1 MIRRFFCVLRVIF
14 STSWTKLFCIRFC
27 YDGVSERDVHK
38 FIKEGRRRHKGSSSV
53 SPYTGIH
60 PSHLCVKFI
69 ATNVV
74 HGWAMSLILSVWPRS
89 RFQSIFFK
97 DSGGDGCHSIINI
110 KHYSKKTTSNKE
122 VSPSLT
128 ASVEILL
135 CFFNNTNSLTGL
147 GEHTS
152 TDETDRK
159 TESVIQGPEV
169 WHSGNRQGI
178 GQESSPHSGAIHY
191 GASQQRQCWSRYL
204 L

>member
-1 MIRRFFCVLRVIF
+1 MFDQGQDF
-14 STSWTKLFCIRFC
+14 SQF
-27 YDGVSERDVHK
+27 
-38 FIKEGRRRHKGSSSV
+38 
-53 SPYTGIH
+53 
-60 PSHLCVKFI
+60 
-69 ATNVV
+69 
-74 HGWAMSLILSVWPRS
+74 
-89 RFQSIFFK
+89 FFK

-110 KHYSKKTTSNKE
+110 KHYSKETMSNKE

-169 WHSGNRQGI
+169 
-178 GQESSPHSGAIHY
+178 
-191 GASQQRQCWSRYL
+191 
-204 L
+204 